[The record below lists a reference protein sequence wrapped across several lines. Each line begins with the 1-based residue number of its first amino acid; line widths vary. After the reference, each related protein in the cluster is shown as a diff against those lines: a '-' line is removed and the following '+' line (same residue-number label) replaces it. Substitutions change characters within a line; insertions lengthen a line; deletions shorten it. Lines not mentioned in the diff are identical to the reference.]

1 VEGRGSRAFR
11 RLPSNPRRKTKQDLS
26 EEWLNGSCNP
36 VAELAEE
43 FEVTEELMR
52 KRLDFEGVL
61 VFKRLTYNKLK
72 QRG

>member
-1 VEGRGSRAFR
+1 
-11 RLPSNPRRKTKQDLS
+11 
-26 EEWLNGSCNP
+26 

-52 KRLDFEGVL
+52 KRLEFEGVL